1 MVELEEVEDLDHAE
15 EKRPGQE
22 LVPHVEKD
30 VGVVRRDEEQGQVE
44 ANRHRSE
51 ENNDRSEGKIIE
63 ILCWFSVRR

>member
-30 VGVVRRDEEQGQVE
+30 VGVVSWDKEQRQVK
-44 ANRHRSE
+44 ANRHGSE
-51 ENNDRSEGKIIE
+51 ENNDRPE
-63 ILCWFSVRR
+63 